1 MIFHWGVVNRQWGN
15 KPNPIYNSDPKLR
28 WVTCDFVDAKRLN
41 QQVHWNSYTCSTS
54 DWSTVQVKLF
64 PMLYFAK
71 RGMITASRF
80 TSYLHFALCM
90 CQPFTVCMHF
100 SIYLESMLVPLHS
113 NLAFPFMYGL
123 APHGWPQTSLQEISK
138 INICTLFEHVSTTI
152 CGALAR
158 VLLKGPG
165 LLMALT
171 SCV

>member
-1 MIFHWGVVNRQWGN
+1 
-15 KPNPIYNSDPKLR
+15 
-28 WVTCDFVDAKRLN
+28 
-41 QQVHWNSYTCSTS
+41 
-54 DWSTVQVKLF
+54 
-64 PMLYFAK
+64 MLYFAK

-165 LLMALT
+165 LLMAKRIKPLFIQYLVFFLKESIRLPNQRVNACKTQMQDRVMTAKT
-171 SCV
+171 SGREATEVVK